1 VTAITARHRLG
12 VLTSLRL
19 VDRFRPYR
27 EAGSA
32 PWHYVLDVLGAAVAW
47 EDDETARA
55 SWRRDKALAIAT
67 SSRLGHLV
75 GTNGFFTALI
85 RIARRSSGRCR
96 LRTWRSER
104 GCTAEWGDL
113 VRPDGF
119 GEWAEGGVDVQF
131 FVEWDMGTERVERL
145 AGKLPGY
152 GDLAAVLGN
161 AAWVL
166 FAFPTPRRENAAR
179 SSLKAP
185 VPVAT
190 AVLGQGE
197 SPAGPVWLP
206 LDERRRR
213 RLVESRECAIGTD
226 FEGSDHRTLRHT
238 TGGRRFL
245 NRVSQVRFLPGA
257 QTARTRRVGLDHTS
271 EPNLETP
278 LPAIAAPTCANCRTR

>member
-1 VTAITARHRLG
+1 MTGSPSRVVPSGLGRAAPDLYRVAAERLTDRDRYLCRMLAEHRVLTTDQVVDIAFDSAITARHRLG

-27 EAGSA
+27 QAGSA
-32 PWHYVLDVLGAAVAW
+32 QWHYVLDVLGAAVAW
-47 EDDETARA
+47 EDDDTALV
-55 SWRRDKALAIAT
+55 SWRRDKALAT

-85 RIARRSSGRCR
+85 RSARRSSGRCR

-104 GCTAEWGDL
+104 RCAAEWGDL

-119 GEWAEGGVDVQF
+119 GEWAEGGVDVRF
-131 FVEWDMGTERVERL
+131 FVEWDMGTERLERL

-152 GDLAAVLGN
+152 GDLATVLGN

-197 SPAGPVWLP
+197 SPAGSVWLP

-213 RLVESRECAIGTD
+213 RLADLGADVARSSTVE
-226 FEGSDHRTLRHT
+226 
-238 TGGRRFL
+238 
-245 NRVSQVRFLPGA
+245 
-257 QTARTRRVGLDHTS
+257 
-271 EPNLETP
+271 EPHW
-278 LPAIAAPTCANCRTR
+278 

>member
-1 VTAITARHRLG
+1 MTGSPSPVVPGGLGRRAPDLLRAAAERLTDRDRYLCRMLAEHRVLTTDQVVDIAFDSAITARHRLG

-27 EAGSA
+27 QAGSA

-47 EDDETARA
+47 EDDETALT

-85 RIARRSSGRCR
+85 RSARRSSGRCR

-104 GCTAEWGDL
+104 RCAAEWGDL

-119 GEWAEGGVDVQF
+119 GEWAEGGVDVRF
-131 FVEWDMGTERVERL
+131 FVEWDMGTERLERL

-152 GDLAAVLGN
+152 GDLAAVLGD

-166 FAFPTPRRENAAR
+166 FALPTPRRENAAR
-179 SSLKAP
+179 SSLKTAQ

-190 AVLGQGE
+190 AVLGPGE
-197 SPAGPVWLP
+197 SPAGQMWLP
-206 LDERRRR
+206 LEERRRR
-213 RLVESRECAIGTD
+213 RLIDLGADLAKS
-226 FEGSDHRTLRHT
+226 S
-238 TGGRRFL
+238 TGED
-245 NRVSQVRFLPGA
+245 P
-257 QTARTRRVGLDHTS
+257 HW
-271 EPNLETP
+271 
-278 LPAIAAPTCANCRTR
+278 